1 MAQNY
6 YIFRNGRIR
15 RKAHTVYFITPDG
28 PKTPLPVEN
37 IEALWLFGVV
47 RLHTRLLTF
56 LAQKGIPLH
65 VFNHYGFYSGSFLP
79 RRRHPSGRILIHQ
92 VEHYL
97 DPARRRA
104 IAGEIVDGSVF
115 HMARL
120 LRDYVHR
127 GKPLQ
132 AAVQDLEDIRADLHR
147 WQTIDELRAAEG
159 RARHRYYQAF
169 AHVTEMAEYPFVRTR
184 RPPTSPMNALLSF
197 GNALL
202 YPAILQ
208 EIYRTPLDPT
218 VSYLHEPGERR
229 FSLVLDF
236 ADIFRPLI
244 VEPTVLRLVNT
255 RQMAAEDF
263 EAIGDGVFL
272 SEAGRKKVLKA
283 FDATLQRTVQHRR
296 LKRHVSYRQLF
307 RLEAYKLVRHLVGD
321 EPYTAF
327 RAWW

>member
-28 PKTPLPVEN
+28 QKTPLPVEN

-47 RLHTRLLTF
+47 RLHTPLLAF
-56 LAQKGIPLH
+56 LARKGIPIH
-65 VFNHYGFYSGSFLP
+65 VFNYYGFYAGSFLP
-79 RRRHPSGRILIHQ
+79 RRRHPSGLVLIRQ
-92 VEHYL
+92 VQAYL
-97 DPARRRA
+97 DVERRRA
-104 IAGEIVDGSVF
+104 IAAEIVDGAVF

-132 AAVQDLEDIRADLHR
+132 AIVRALEDIRADLHR
-147 WQTIDELRAAEG
+147 WQTIDELRSAEG
-159 RARHRYYQAF
+159 RARHRYYQALS
-169 AHVTEMAEYPFVRTR
+169 HVTEAAEYPFVRTR

-236 ADIFRPLI
+236 ADIFRPLV